1 MSQHISTKVC
11 GEKQKRRVWHVEQL
25 CQHIDVCRWFF
36 EVGEKHFPSIA
47 KLARLGRISSTACQE
62 RVFSTGSYVMSPLRT
77 RTDNE
82 RAQKQLILR
91 LEIRRIQESKLG
103 L

>member
-1 MSQHISTKVC
+1 
-11 GEKQKRRVWHVEQL
+11 L

-47 KLARLGRISSTACQE
+47 KFARVWLGRSSSTAYQE

-91 LEIRRIQESKLG
+91 HNRLEIRRMQESKLG
-103 L
+103 LW